1 MKRTFNF
8 TNRLRIEKS
17 RIDITIL
24 EAVGSEAPIF
34 SAQLDFEGLD
44 LPPNARI
51 VISSYRLSFVMR
63 FDWGTVGN
71 PTPPKDRRLT
81 ETPVNPRFRVM
92 VLAPDD
98 SGRIYAMCDRI
109 TPSRGEAGARSLLWL
124 DEVHDLGQEVWRLDI
139 GDANPILHVN
149 KAIGNISTDA
159 RHSGMFR
166 SLVIP
171 EVLRNILRQALIE
184 EGADPDG
191 EAGEWEDWMEF
202 LQQFDVGPLP
212 KPGPNDRR
220 DPEETHR
227 WIDQWVNAFVN
238 DRLPARDHYLA
249 ARSGN

>member
-24 EAVGSEAPIF
+24 EAVGSEAPLF
-34 SAQLDFEGLD
+34 AAQLDFEGLE
-44 LPPNARI
+44 LPPEARI
-51 VISSYRLSFVMR
+51 VISSYRLSFAMR
-63 FDWGTVGN
+63 FDWGTVEN
-71 PTPPKDRRLT
+71 PTPPEDRRLT

-92 VLAPDD
+92 VLAPDG

-109 TPSRGEAGARSLLWL
+109 TPSRGEAGAKSLLWL
-124 DEVHDLGQEVWRLDI
+124 DEVDDLGQEVWRLDTRE
-139 GDANPILHVN
+139 GHPTLDVN
-149 KAIGNISTDA
+149 QAIGNISTDA

-171 EVLRNILRQALIE
+171 EVLRSILRQALIE
-184 EGADPDG
+184 EDADPDG
-191 EAGEWEDWMEF
+191 ESGEWEDWMEF
-202 LQQFDVGPLP
+202 LQQFDVGQLP
-212 KPGPNDRR
+212 QPGPDGKR
-220 DPEETHR
+220 DPEGTHR
-227 WIDQWVNAFVN
+227 WIDHWVNAFVN